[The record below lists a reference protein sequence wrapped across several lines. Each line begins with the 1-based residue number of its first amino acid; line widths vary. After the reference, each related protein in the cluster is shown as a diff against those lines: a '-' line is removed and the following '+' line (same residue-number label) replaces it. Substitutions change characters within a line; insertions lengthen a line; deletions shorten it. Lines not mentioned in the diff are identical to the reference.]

1 MITYDSRLLR
11 WQDLHIFVL
20 CWSGSLC
27 LVVHIS
33 SKGAKADNTEGQ
45 QGKKKKGNQIRY
57 RNFVCGRRSK
67 SHGAL
72 SSSPAS
78 LLSYFPLALLL
89 SAVVSLR
96 LCHTAAAVAQPD

>member
-1 MITYDSRLLR
+1 MAGFAHICVVLVSGSRL
-11 WQDLHIFVL
+11 
-20 CWSGSLC
+20 LC

-45 QGKKKKGNQIRY
+45 QENKKKGNQTRY
-57 RNFVCGRRSK
+57 RNFVCGCRSK

-78 LLSYFPLALLL
+78 LLSYFPLALLF
-89 SAVVSLR
+89 SAGVSLR

>member
-1 MITYDSRLLR
+1 MAGFAHICVVLVSGSRL
-11 WQDLHIFVL
+11 
-20 CWSGSLC
+20 LC

-45 QGKKKKGNQIRY
+45 QGKKKKGNQTRY

-78 LLSYFPLALLL
+78 LLSYALACDTLLNAENQ
-89 SAVVSLR
+89 SHVFAY
-96 LCHTAAAVAQPD
+96 

>member
-1 MITYDSRLLR
+1 MAGFAHICVVLVSGSRL
-11 WQDLHIFVL
+11 
-20 CWSGSLC
+20 LC

-33 SKGAKADNTEGQ
+33 SKGAKADNTGGQ
-45 QGKKKKGNQIRY
+45 QRKKKKGSQIRY

-78 LLSYFPLALLL
+78 LLSYFPLALLF